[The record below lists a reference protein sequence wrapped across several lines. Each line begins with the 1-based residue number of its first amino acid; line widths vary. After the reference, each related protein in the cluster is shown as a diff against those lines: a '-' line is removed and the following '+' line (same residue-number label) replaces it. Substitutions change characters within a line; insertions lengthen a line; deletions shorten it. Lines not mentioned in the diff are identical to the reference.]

1 MKTLENNKTNI
12 LSFVKMNL
20 MEDVSYSITID
31 KTVGEFSYVFDNLYE
46 LNEFRAGL
54 NFVSFSIDLSL
65 IDIPGGE
72 YKLTLSDE
80 NNNDYGT
87 YICNVSDYT
96 FVESESTNDIF
107 GTTIK
112 ISNL

>member
-1 MKTLENNKTNI
+1 MKTLENNKANI
-12 LSFVKMNL
+12 LSFVKMNS
-20 MEDVSYSITID
+20 MEDVSYTITID

-46 LNEFRAGL
+46 LTLFKEGL
-54 NFVSFSIDLSL
+54 NFVSFRVDLTSIEV
-65 IDIPGGE
+65 PGGE
-72 YKLTLSDE
+72 YQLTLTDE